1 MAPLYAVKTEVRD
14 GVEVYSLR
22 EEGRARVEIAPA
34 LGNSC
39 FLFECDGLPV
49 LEPVAWDVFRNKAT
63 SFGIPI
69 LFPFA
74 NRIRDGVFDFGGRH
88 FKVDPPRH
96 GFVRDK
102 SWKVSEIGD
111 SDESGAWVTSAFDAE
126 DHKDQI
132 LKQYPFPFR
141 VEVTYRLFKGR
152 LTMLTLATNTGPA
165 EMPSSFG
172 IHPYFRLPDNA
183 SLTVAANQRWEL
195 VDSLPTGKVLPVAG
209 QWDLRQARE
218 LQGLQF
224 DDILTGL
231 IAGQDGICQCVLTD
245 HGSATE
251 TVVEFDA
258 GQFPDVVVYTTPAPR
273 KAICIEP
280 NTSPT
285 DAFNLL
291 SQGHER
297 ADVVRIAPQKTMRWL
312 IAFYTRPAGAK
323 PSAAN

>member
-1 MAPLYAVKTEVRD
+1 MPPRYAVKIEVRD
-14 GVEVYSLR
+14 AVEVYSLF

-49 LEPVAWDVFRNKAT
+49 LEPVAWDDFRKKAT

-102 SWKVSEIGD
+102 IWKVTESGASE
-111 SDESGAWVTSAFDAE
+111 ESGAWLTSAFDAE

-132 LKQYPFPFR
+132 LKQFPFPFR
-141 VEVTYRLFKGR
+141 LEVTYRLFKGR
-152 LTMLTLATNTGPA
+152 LTMQTLATNAGPA

-172 IHPYFRLPDNA
+172 IHPYFRLPDKA
-183 SLTVAANQRWEL
+183 SLTVPANQRWEV
-195 VDSLPTGKVLPVAG
+195 VDSLPTGTVLPVEG
-209 QWDLRQARE
+209 KWDLRKPRD

-231 IAGQDGICQCVLTD
+231 ISGEGNICKCVLTD
-245 HGSATE
+245 HGSSTE

-258 GQFPDVVVYTTPAPR
+258 KQFPDVVVYTTPAPR

-297 ADVVRIAPQKTMRWL
+297 ADVVRIAPQQTIRWL
-312 IAFYTRPAGAK
+312 IAFYTRTTDKK
-323 PSAAN
+323 P

>member
-1 MAPLYAVKTEVRD
+1 MPPLYAVQAEVRD
-14 GVEVYSLR
+14 DVEVYSLF

-39 FLFECDGLPV
+39 FLFECDRLPV
-49 LEPVAWDVFRNKAT
+49 LEPVAWDDFRKKAT

-102 SWKVSEIGD
+102 KWKVTESGA
-111 SDESGAWVTSAFDAE
+111 SDESGAWLTSVFDAE

-132 LKQYPFPFR
+132 LKQFPFPFR
-141 VEVTYRLFKGR
+141 IEVTYRLFKGR
-152 LTMLTLATNTGPA
+152 LTMHTLATNTGPA

-172 IHPYFRLPDNA
+172 IHPYFRLPKSA
-183 SLTVAANQRWEL
+183 SLTVPASQRWEL
-195 VDSLPTGKVLPVAG
+195 VDSLPTGKVLPVEG
-209 QWDLRQARE
+209 QWDLRKPRN
-218 LQGLQF
+218 LPGLQF
-224 DDILTGL
+224 DDILTSL
-231 IAGQDGICQCVLTD
+231 ASDDQDICKCVLTD
-245 HGSATE
+245 HDSSTE

-258 GQFPDVVVYTTPAPR
+258 RQFPDVVVYTTPAPR
-273 KAICIEP
+273 QAICIEP

-285 DAFNLL
+285 DAFNSS
-291 SQGHER
+291 SQGHEL
-297 ADVVRIAPQKTMRWL
+297 ADVVRIAPQQTVRWL
-312 IAFYTRPAGAK
+312 IAFYTRPAGVKA
-323 PSAAN
+323 